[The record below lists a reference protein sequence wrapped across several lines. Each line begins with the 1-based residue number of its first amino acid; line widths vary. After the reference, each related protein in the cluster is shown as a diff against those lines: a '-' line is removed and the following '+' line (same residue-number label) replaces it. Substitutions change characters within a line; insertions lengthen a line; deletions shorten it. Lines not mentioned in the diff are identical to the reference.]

1 MQFCDECGSL
11 MHTEGETWVCR
22 SCENEEPRDSEADAA
37 MATRDGQRDDG
48 APAVADATQGSTET
62 MEEPCPAED
71 CDGDEADYEMMPKP
85 GGSYE
90 VRLFTCVECGH
101 RWRES

>member
-11 MHTEGETWVCR
+11 MHTAGDTWVCR
-22 SCENEEPRDSEADAA
+22 SCENEEPRDSEAEAA
-37 MATRDGQRDDG
+37 MTTQDGQEDG
-48 APAVADATQGSTET
+48 EAPAVADATQDASET
-62 MEEPCPAED
+62 VQESCPGEG
-71 CDGDEADYEMMPKP
+71 CDSERATSEMMPKP

-101 RWRES
+101 KWRAS